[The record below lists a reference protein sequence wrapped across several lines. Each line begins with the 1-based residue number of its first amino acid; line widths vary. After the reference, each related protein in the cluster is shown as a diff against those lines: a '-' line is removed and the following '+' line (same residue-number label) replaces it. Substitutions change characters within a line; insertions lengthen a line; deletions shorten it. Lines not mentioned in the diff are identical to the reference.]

1 MNKKTRLS
9 LPGLTRFFRRPAAYL
24 ILALFLTGCFAP
36 TVTPAGAAEP
46 ASQQPAEESGASGWN
61 WPNIKVPSL
70 GSLSVNLPGSLA
82 SFSFSMPDRQIIS
95 ESLASGAIM
104 AAREIASAA
113 FDAARND
120 LEKHATWHYKVVDLD
135 NTLSASQIEQ
145 KLTDLGKETWEL
157 VSLTP
162 LAKQTR
168 YYFKKRGISLL
179 RVIAPM
185 FTPDR

>member
-1 MNKKTRLS
+1 
-9 LPGLTRFFRRPAAYL
+9 
-24 ILALFLTGCFAP
+24 
-36 TVTPAGAAEP
+36 
-46 ASQQPAEESGASGWN
+46 
-61 WPNIKVPSL
+61 
-70 GSLSVNLPGSLA
+70 
-82 SFSFSMPDRQIIS
+82 
-95 ESLASGAIM
+95 M